1 MAGMW
6 SVCPSY
12 CVTFN
17 GGLSIELVD
26 ILTFVIIPGYILID
40 SDVVTIRG
48 STSSSFGSIV
58 ATLVSMILGV

>member
-6 SVCPSY
+6 PVCPSY

-17 GGLSIELVD
+17 GGVSIELVD

-40 SDVVTIRG
+40 SGMVTIGG
-48 STSSSFGSIV
+48 STSSSSGSIV
-58 ATLVSMILGV
+58 DTLVSMGLGV